1 MGSCS
6 PLQAAH
12 CMLGEM
18 EGGHSSSSK
27 HQTPVKK
34 KGGKVTEEHKRQR
47 LDPRELANVRL
58 QIARN
63 TKENSEDAGGRQMFC
78 L

>member
-18 EGGHSSSSK
+18 EGGRSSASK
-27 HQTPVKK
+27 PQTPAKK
-34 KGGKVTEEHKRQR
+34 KRGEVTEEHNRRR
-47 LDPRELANVRL
+47 LDPRELAKVRL
-58 QIARN
+58 QI
-63 TKENSEDAGGRQMFC
+63 
-78 L
+78 